1 MGHTHLDRESDRGT
15 RWDTRTWIGSLIEV
29 PDGLSD
35 TRTWIGS
42 LIDVPDGSD
51 TRTWIGSLI
60 EVPDG
65 LRKQCTSES
74 RDGFL

>member
-15 RWDTRTWIGSLIEV
+15 RWDTRTWIGSLIE
-29 PDGLSD
+29 
-35 TRTWIGS
+35 
-42 LIDVPDGSD
+42 VPDGSD

-74 RDGFL
+74 RDGVL